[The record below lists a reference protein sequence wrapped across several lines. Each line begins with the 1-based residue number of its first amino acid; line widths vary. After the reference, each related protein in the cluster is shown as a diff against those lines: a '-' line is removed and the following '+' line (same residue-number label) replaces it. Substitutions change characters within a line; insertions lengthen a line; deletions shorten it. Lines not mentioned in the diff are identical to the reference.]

1 MSYLLDTHIVIWAMV
16 GSGKLSKK
24 ACSILQNPDNTFY
37 VSSASIWEVSIKH
50 SVKPEELPITAEQMI
65 RFCRN
70 SGIAELPVRFGHA
83 QKVSML
89 PSYHNDPF
97 DRMLVAQASEENLFL
112 ISHDHRLP
120 PYGDFVVIV

>member
-16 GSGKLSKK
+16 GSGKLSEK

-50 SVKPEELPITAEQMI
+50 SVKPEEMPVTAEQMI

-70 SGIAELPVRFGHA
+70 SGIAELPVRFVHA

-89 PSYHNDPF
+89 PFYHNDPF
-97 DRMLVAQASEENLFL
+97 DRMLIAQASEENLFL

-120 PYGDFVVIV
+120 PYGDFVVTV